1 MTTCPVCGGDLV
13 EVDNPLRKEFRH
25 RRGVVCPSLV
35 VSAGD
40 TVEFSVTDASF
51 IDTGVAS
58 RPWEV
63 SVEVPMSAWA
73 SMVSAMRL
81 QPNFHVYKDSKS
93 AGNWWVLHCRRC
105 GTSSDILCQGAENA
119 WAAMGR
125 HQHRERQ
132 IPTWRL

>member
-25 RRGVVCPSLV
+25 RRGQQCIGALSTTPAVV
-35 VSAGD
+35 
-40 TVEFSVTDASF
+40 
-51 IDTGVAS
+51 
-58 RPWEV
+58 PWEV

-81 QPNFHVYKDSKS
+81 QPNFHVYKDRKS